1 MSEKTLKVRGL
12 REYSTVRPDRT
23 ITRNKLAQNREKTG
37 AAALVA
43 RADDELGDKP
53 PLFGSVPH
61 VSHAGEDGV

>member
-12 REYSTVRPDRT
+12 REYSTVRPSRT
-23 ITRNKLAQNREKTG
+23 ITGNILAQNKEITG

-43 RADDELGDKP
+43 RRTMGLGDKP
-53 PLFGSVPH
+53 PLFGSAPH